1 MEKEEGGGAE
11 IQWESLICNMVEE
24 SVGFLKQNG

>member
-11 IQWESLICNMVEE
+11 IQWESLTCNMVEE
-24 SVGFLKQNG
+24 SVGFLKQNR